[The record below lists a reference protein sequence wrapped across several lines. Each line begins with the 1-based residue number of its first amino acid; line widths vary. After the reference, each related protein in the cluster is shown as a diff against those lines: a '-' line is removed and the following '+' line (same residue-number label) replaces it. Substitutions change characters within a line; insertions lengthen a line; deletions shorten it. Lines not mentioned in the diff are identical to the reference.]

1 MKKILFITLGILL
14 MPFTIIAQAEEPPI
28 ICELKEDLNFNS
40 PVQVIYL
47 EVDMK
52 NHTVNGIP
60 STVLGDDII
69 TYETKSESLTII
81 LPSMYIR
88 VIRKGRGP
96 EGSNIRYTGV
106 CYKDKLFSE

>member
-1 MKKILFITLGILL
+1 MKKILFITVGIIFLSFA
-14 MPFTIIAQAEEPPI
+14 MIAQGEELPI

-69 TYETKSESLTII
+69 TYETESESLTIV
-81 LPSMYIR
+81 LPSMHIT

-96 EGSNIRYTGV
+96 AGSDFRYTGV
-106 CYKDKLFSE
+106 CYKDKLYLK